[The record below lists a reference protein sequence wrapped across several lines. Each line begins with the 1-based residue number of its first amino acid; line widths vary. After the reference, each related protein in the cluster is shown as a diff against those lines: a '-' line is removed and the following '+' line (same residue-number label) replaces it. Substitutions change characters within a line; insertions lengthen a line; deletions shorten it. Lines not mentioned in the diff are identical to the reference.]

1 MDVTIEGSENR
12 HSNIF
17 WPQVRIRLA
26 LALLEKCLD
35 LIDFH
40 SLIVIAVKHLEDTCD
55 CLIGH
60 LILLE
65 RFDGMCELI

>member
-1 MDVTIEGSENR
+1 MDVTIKGSENR

-26 LALLEKCLD
+26 LAFLEKCLD
-35 LIDFH
+35 LIYFH
-40 SLIVIAVKHLEDTCD
+40 SLIVIAVKHLKDACD
-55 CLIGH
+55 CLIGN